1 MPRGKNSF
9 TLTWSSFKLNRFF
22 FSHEQFFFPWG
33 NNWILNR
40 FLSHPLRAVPSPPS
54 VAEFLLSSFLRR
66 SLSSA
71 LLSPP
76 LSSLPSLSSPCR
88 TQQWLHPPRE
98 VRPPS
103 TKSSE
108 ARTPSA
114 PPAGTHGAV
123 VRRRR
128 LGGGGSEGG
137 AVGARGDADERGDD
151 ERGLPG
157 AVAEEEAGAAK
168 EEAEEEEV
176 RKKVL
181 LRIYG
186 DGTDL
191 FFDRAD
197 EVCTF
202 DCISL
207 HGQGPRLLAR
217 FPNGRIEEFIH
228 ARVCIRLLDSSY
240 YFNQSFPNRKSAR
253 KLRKLQALAVGR
265 RRGAIL
271 LPVAGD
277 LGVVG
282 EGAHEPTRRV
292 LVRVHEPAHDPY
304 QYPTHHGRPSDALLD
319 PCANPQSKT
328 QLETV
333 TLTLMWMQ
341 RGEGPER

>member
-1 MPRGKNSF
+1 MRISIKTKGRKKGID
-9 TLTWSSFKLNRFF
+9 LTELDSSKK
-22 FSHEQFFFPWG
+22 EG
-33 NNWILNR
+33 I
-40 FLSHPLRAVPSPPS
+40 
-54 VAEFLLSSFLRR
+54 EFLLSSFLRR

-88 TQQWLHPPRE
+88 TQQRLHPPRE
-98 VRPPS
+98 LRPPS

-128 LGGGGSEGG
+128 LGGGGGEGG
-137 AVGARGDADERGDD
+137 AVGARGDADEGGDD

-168 EEAEEEEV
+168 EEAEEEEEV
-176 RKKVL
+176 RKKKVL

-186 DGTDL
+186 DRMDL

-202 DCISL
+202 ECISL
-207 HGQGPRLLAR
+207 HGQGPCLLAR
-217 FPNGRIEEFIH
+217 FLNGHIEE
-228 ARVCIRLLDSSY
+228 RWRW
-240 YFNQSFPNRKSAR
+240 R
-253 KLRKLQALAVGR
+253 R

-304 QYPTHHGRPSDALLD
+304 QYPTHYGRPSDALLD

-333 TLTLMWMQ
+333 TLTLMWMR